1 MAAVGK
7 KRRRDS
13 LGYTVLLISGKWSAL
28 SITAL
33 PAQQSANNILALG
46 SIYSIDLLN
55 EPNVF
60 DYYIHSL
67 S

>member
-7 KRRRDS
+7 KLRRDS

>member
-7 KRRRDS
+7 KPRRDS
-13 LGYTVLLISGKWSAL
+13 LGYIVLLISGKWSAL
-28 SITAL
+28 SVTAL
-33 PAQQSANNILALG
+33 PAQQSSDNILALG

-60 DYYIHSL
+60 DYYVHSL